1 MTVSHHT
8 TTIPYH
14 TPHAA
19 QHPSQILQLPYQTAL
34 AGSNTAKPTRN
45 IAFNRQSN
53 MFHRIT
59 LEAGKLKDARL
70 VKLNSNR
77 THPSEADIDIDNDIA
92 RCPSTLQYDE
102 LSFAQEADIFFRSN
116 KLPLSF
122 LVYLLFGSIFYYYD
136 YKRNSS
142 IDGKANFVYGFYQ
155 VSWLTYY
162 VMMAVGA
169 TTNVTY
175 NVYVCF
181 RQSLLDI
188 PLVCLQKIQIT
199 CKADIIITMQ
209 LFISSG

>member
-1 MTVSHHT
+1 
-8 TTIPYH
+8 
-14 TPHAA
+14 
-19 QHPSQILQLPYQTAL
+19 
-34 AGSNTAKPTRN
+34 
-45 IAFNRQSN
+45 

-77 THPSEADIDIDNDIA
+77 THPSEADIDIA
-92 RCPSTLQYDE
+92 PSTLQYDE

-155 VSWLTYY
+155 VSWLIC
-162 VMMAVGA
+162 VMMAVLLQMFL
-169 TTNVTY
+169 TT
-175 NVYVCF
+175 
-181 RQSLLDI
+181 S
-188 PLVCLQKIQIT
+188 CL
-199 CKADIIITMQ
+199 C
-209 LFISSG
+209 LCSS